1 MVSRDP
7 PQGVEEYQLG
17 VMRTMYER
25 QEVNDEDLGIRAF
38 QVKRAKAVE
47 RATQLVRHGLGASWK
62 ELTEEEIEELEWVLG
77 ELWSYVS
84 RQSWDELHFGLLTM
98 RDIIKMLTLGSQ
110 LRRHARGSI
119 EILREVEAIIVAA
132 TPYVAPEDGQPQG

>member
-1 MVSRDP
+1 
-7 PQGVEEYQLG
+7 
-17 VMRTMYER
+17 MRAMYER

-84 RQSWDELHFGLLTM
+84 RQSWDVLHFGLLTM

-132 TPYVAPEDGQPQG
+132 TPYVAPEEEQPQG